1 MYNYLIRGLLY
12 YSMFFLVPIIAFLM
26 AWHIVT
32 MVDRPHGGF
41 TDWVISIGIIPLW
54 FLFFVIGEVIVFILI
69 CGVGYI

>member
-12 YSMFFLVPIIAFLM
+12 YSMFLLVPIIAFLM

-41 TDWVISIGIIPLW
+41 TDWVISI
-54 FLFFVIGEVIVFILI
+54 
-69 CGVGYI
+69 